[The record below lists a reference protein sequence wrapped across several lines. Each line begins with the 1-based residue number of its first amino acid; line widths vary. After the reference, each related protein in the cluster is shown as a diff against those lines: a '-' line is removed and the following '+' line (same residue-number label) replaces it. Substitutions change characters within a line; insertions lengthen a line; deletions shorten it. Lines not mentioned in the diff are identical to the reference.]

1 MWHYLA
7 RFVTPAGVPY
17 DIEPLPG
24 APAQAPGPMP
34 WENPELPLLRRFT
47 GTVSSTFL
55 PLGTI
60 RAVSSG
66 AIGPALGFMLVW
78 MVPWM
83 PLWAIMPFTHS
94 LLFKYSF
101 AVEVVG
107 SDKSTA
113 AIGVDVARAM
123 GIGLLLSAVSML
135 SWAMPFASLLR
146 AFAKTS
152 EPGLEPGT
160 AAWRMVLYRS
170 WIVPCGLTLFSLLAW
185 SLPKDPNA
193 LLVDLALVGLY
204 LMPRVLIL
212 MHCFTMARYFGAA
225 GLASMAV
232 ALLPLAVEMAV
243 GLVVGVGAESMLP
256 KPAAKP

>member
-1 MWHYLA
+1 MA
-7 RFVTPAGVPY
+7 RAVTPAAVPY

-34 WENPELPLLRRFT
+34 WENPDLSLLRRFT
-47 GTVSSTFL
+47 GTVTSTFL

-66 AIGPALGFMLVW
+66 TITPALRFLLLWGL
-78 MVPWM
+78 PWM

-101 AVEVVG
+101 TVEVVG
-107 SDKSTA
+107 AESA
-113 AIGVDVARAM
+113 GPIGLDVARAM
-123 GIGLLLSAVSML
+123 GIGLALSAVAL
-135 SWAMPFASLLR
+135 FSWAMPFASLLR
-146 AFAKTS
+146 AFAKNA
-152 EPGLEPGT
+152 EPGVEPAS
-160 AAWRMVLYRS
+160 AAWRMVLYRA
-170 WIVPCGLTLFSLLAW
+170 WVVPCGLTLFSLLAW

-212 MHCFTMARYFGAA
+212 MHCFAMARYFGVE
-225 GLASMAV
+225 GLASIAV

-243 GLVVGVGAESMLP
+243 GMVVGLGAETLLP
-256 KPAAKP
+256 KPPGKP

>member
-1 MWHYLA
+1 
-7 RFVTPAGVPY
+7 
-17 DIEPLPG
+17 
-24 APAQAPGPMP
+24 MP
-34 WENPELPLLRRFT
+34 WENPELSLFRRLT
-47 GTVSSTFL
+47 GTISSTFL

-66 AIGPALGFMLVW
+66 TITPALYFMLVW

-101 AVEVVG
+101 AIEVVG
-107 SDKSTA
+107 NKSTTL
-113 AIGVDVARAM
+113 IGLDVAKAM
-123 GIGLLLSAVSML
+123 GIGLVLSAISML
-135 SWAMPFASLLR
+135 SWAAPFASLLR
-146 AFAKTS
+146 AFAKTT
-152 EPGLEPGT
+152 EPGIEPGN
-160 AAWRMVLYRS
+160 AAWRMVLYRA
-170 WIVPCGLTLFSLLAW
+170 WVVPCGLTLFSLLAW

-212 MHCFTMARYFGAA
+212 MHCFAMARYFGAA
-225 GLASMAV
+225 GLASIGV

-243 GLVVGVGAESMLP
+243 GLVVGRGAELLLP
-256 KPAAKP
+256 KAPDKP

>member
-1 MWHYLA
+1 VAQSRSFCYTA
-7 RFVTPAGVPY
+7 AVPY
-17 DIEPLPG
+17 DYEPLPG
-24 APAQAPGPMP
+24 APAQAPGPIP
-34 WENPELPLLRRFT
+34 WENPELSLLRRFT

-55 PLGTI
+55 PLATI

-66 AIGPALGFMLVW
+66 PIGPALRFMLVW

-101 AVEVVG
+101 AIEVVG
-107 SDKSTA
+107 NDKSGA
-113 AIGVDVARAM
+113 AIGFDVARAM
-123 GIGLLLSAVSML
+123 GIGLSLSVLSLL
-135 SWAMPFASLLR
+135 SWAWPFASLLR

-152 EPGLEPGT
+152 EPGVEPGN

-170 WIVPCGLTLFSLLAW
+170 WIIPCGLTLFSLLAW

-204 LMPRVLIL
+204 LMPRVVIL
-212 MHCFTMARYFGAA
+212 MHCFAMARYFGAE
-225 GLASMAV
+225 GLGAMGV

-243 GLVVGVGAESMLP
+243 GLVVGLGAENMLP
-256 KPAAKP
+256 KPPGKP

>member
-1 MWHYLA
+1 
-7 RFVTPAGVPY
+7 VPY

-34 WENPELPLLRRFT
+34 WENPELPLFRRLI
-47 GTVSSTFL
+47 GTISSAFL

-66 AIGPALGFMLVW
+66 TVAPALRFMLVW

-107 SDKSTA
+107 DKNA
-113 AIGVDVARAM
+113 GLIGFDVARAM
-123 GIGLLLSAVSML
+123 GIGLLLSAASML

-146 AFAKTS
+146 AFAKTA
-152 EPGLEPGT
+152 EPGVEPAS

-170 WIVPCGLTLFSLLAW
+170 WVVPCGLTLFSLLAW
-185 SLPKDPNA
+185 SLPKDPYPSLVELA
-193 LLVDLALVGLY
+193 LLALHL
-204 LMPRVLIL
+204 LPRVLIL
-212 MHCFTMARYFGAA
+212 MHCFAMARYFGVE
-225 GLASMAV
+225 GLASIGV
-232 ALLPLAVEMAV
+232 ALLPLAVEMAI
-243 GLVVGVGAESMLP
+243 GLVVGRGAEMLLP
-256 KPAAKP
+256 KTPGRP